1 MPLLWNNLFVS
12 QLFCYI
18 IVPYCNC
25 IEVKLESLEGAAR
38 QITWTNN
45 FLFLDKLLMSFKI
58 FSFELLVNH
67 LLLPNLQTIN
77 SNTVLSEIDIIPDI
91 KKKEEKYNLYI
102 KTVYNLIK
110 IQENLLRQ
118 TILPFKIFF
127 GSKYKYNDAKQN
139 RENIIK
145 SFAISL
151 MQLEKYKKQKLCNEN
166 NDFKC
171 KIIGLILYI
180 NNLNIIVK
188 VTGGCNDY
196 DHTLG
201 CEFGFETSTK
211 KYKFYIE
218 DINKTEY
225 FDIKIKGNDK
235 EYTFSQLMN
244 SNQIFLKID
253 ENIKQSL

>member
-45 FLFLDKLLMSFKI
+45 ILLSVIYKGDNFLFLDKLLMSFKI

-67 LLLPNLQTIN
+67 LLLP
-77 SNTVLSEIDIIPDI
+77 
-91 KKKEEKYNLYI
+91 
-102 KTVYNLIK
+102 
-110 IQENLLRQ
+110 
-118 TILPFKIFF
+118 IFF

>member
-45 FLFLDKLLMSFKI
+45 ILLSVIYKGGAKLKFY
-58 FSFELLVNH
+58 FATYYDF
-67 LLLPNLQTIN
+67 
-77 SNTVLSEIDIIPDI
+77 LSEIDIIPDI